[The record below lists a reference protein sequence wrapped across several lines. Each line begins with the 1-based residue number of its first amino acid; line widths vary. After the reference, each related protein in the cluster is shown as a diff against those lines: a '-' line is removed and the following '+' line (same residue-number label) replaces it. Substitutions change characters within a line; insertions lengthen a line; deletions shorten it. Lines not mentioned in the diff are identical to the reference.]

1 MAMRDNEDVRG
12 MMEGNPGEAVVH
24 HSGPWGD
31 QPSNTGAAVKQLC
44 SKTPE
49 NADGEINPSA
59 PGETGITPRS
69 DR

>member
-1 MAMRDNEDVRG
+1 MMMAGYEEMKG
-12 MMEGNPGEAVVH
+12 MVEGNPGEAMTP
-24 HSGPWGD
+24 SDPIGD
-31 QPSNTGAAVKQLC
+31 DPGVAETGVRHLS

-59 PGETGITPRS
+59 PGETGTTPHS

>member
-1 MAMRDNEDVRG
+1 MGDKENMRAMV
-12 MMEGNPGEAVVH
+12 EGNPGEAMTHAESV
-24 HSGPWGD
+24 SEPK
-31 QPSNTGAAVKQLC
+31 TGGTATRQLS

-59 PGETGITPRS
+59 PGETGCTPHS